1 MSKDKIDLGLILGPA
16 PTRTVAVPAGVAP
29 RHRRLVV
36 TLPEALIRRME
47 ASGMQKSEL
56 VRVAVEKTL
65 ASLEGWKR
73 LPDVPASK
81 K

>member
-1 MSKDKIDLGLILGPA
+1 
-16 PTRTVAVPAGVAP
+16 
-29 RHRRLVV
+29 
-36 TLPEALIRRME
+36 
-47 ASGMQKSEL
+47 MQKSEL